1 MKRLFVLLA
10 ALAALSTV
18 IAASALAGGG
28 NAVPTCNAANNYTV
42 NGSSSNLDIPA
53 GTFCYLVGEF
63 QGNVTVEGYASP
75 AGATFDKNVIV
86 SGGTIST
93 VNHGADIKGNLNI
106 SGSHGDP
113 VAGLANILKAEY
125 NDVTIEGNL
134 NYTGN
139 FVPLIIQGP
148 YNVNVKG
155 TFNYS
160 GNTTPWAGSPTFF
173 AGKSSIS

>member
-28 NAVPTCNAANNYTV
+28 NAVAACNAGNNYTMT
-42 NGSSSNLDIPA
+42 GSSSNLDIPA
-53 GTFCYLVGEF
+53 GTFCYLVGEY
-63 QGNVTVEGYASP
+63 QGNVTVEGYAAP

-86 SGGTIST
+86 NGGTITT
-93 VNHGADIKGNLNI
+93 VNHGAHILGNLNI
-106 SGSHGDP
+106 TGSTGA
-113 VAGLANILKAEY
+113 VGANELKAEY
-125 NDVTIEGNL
+125 NDVTIDGNL

-139 FVPLIIQGP
+139 FVPLFVEGTFKVI
-148 YNVNVKG
+148 VKG

-160 GNTTPWAGSPTFF
+160 GNTTPWAGSTQLQ
-173 AGKSSIS
+173 AGKSNIS

>member
-28 NAVPTCNAANNYTV
+28 NAVPSCNAANNYTV

-63 QGNVTVEGYASP
+63 QGNVTVEGYAAP

-86 SGGTIST
+86 NGGTIST

-139 FVPLIIQGP
+139 FE
-148 YNVNVKG
+148 
-155 TFNYS
+155 S
-160 GNTTPWAGSPTFF
+160 GGVGFLERDQAAGELEEREVVL
-173 AGKSSIS
+173 GVSSTSGSGERGCG